1 MQKNN
6 KKNSYIAVSISFK
19 QGNSF
24 DLYCGFV
31 YIENLAMFCYLEG
44 GHKTA
49 EKVWLEYSRT
59 FSYYYYNFFLR
70 DKEIGSRVRQVVC
83 WGKNSLIFF
92 FFLKFL
98 RKSNVSIDISKIF
111 FAAL

>member
-1 MQKNN
+1 LGDNAKNN

-44 GHKTA
+44 GH
-49 EKVWLEYSRT
+49 
-59 FSYYYYNFFLR
+59 
-70 DKEIGSRVRQVVC
+70 RQ
-83 WGKNSLIFF
+83 
-92 FFLKFL
+92 L
-98 RKSNVSIDISKIF
+98 RKYG
-111 FAAL
+111 